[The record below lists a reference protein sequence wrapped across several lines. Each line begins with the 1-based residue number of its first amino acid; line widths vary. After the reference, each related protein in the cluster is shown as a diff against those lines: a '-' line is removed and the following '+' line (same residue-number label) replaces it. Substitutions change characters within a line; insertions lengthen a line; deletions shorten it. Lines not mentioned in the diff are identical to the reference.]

1 MTKLWLNG
9 ALLDATAAH
18 INPTDRGFTLGDGVF
33 ETIRIESG
41 HPAHFDRH
49 MARLQHGAGV
59 LGIEIPFTRAELLQA
74 ITEVAGAQSI
84 SEAAARLTLTRGPA
98 PRGVLPVAP
107 PRPTLLIT
115 AAPLP
120 AALPPAHLI
129 TARCTRRNETS
140 PLSRIKSLNYGDS
153 ILARQE
159 AAARGADDALLLNT
173 QGFLAEAT
181 AANVFLSIAGQL
193 ITPPIPDGALP
204 GIRRALLLESG
215 TPVERRITAA
225 DLARAQSG
233 FLANALGLRQIASV
247 DGRALLGA

>member
-9 ALLDATAAH
+9 ALIDATTAR
-18 INPTDRGFTLGDGVF
+18 INPADRGFTLGDGLF
-33 ETIRIESG
+33 ETIRLESG
-41 HPAHFDRH
+41 HPLHFPRH
-49 MARLQHGAGV
+49 MARLRHGASV
-59 LGIEIPFTRAELLQA
+59 LRIELPCAEHELLQA
-74 ITEVAGAQSI
+74 IINLAATNHLQ
-84 SEAAARLTLTRGPA
+84 EAAARLTLTRGPA
-98 PRGVLPVAP
+98 PRGVLPTATTHPTVLITTAP
-107 PRPTLLIT
+107 LPPPQPPARLIT
-115 AAPLP
+115 AT
-120 AALPPAHLI
+120 I
-129 TARCTRRNETS
+129 TRRNETS